1 MLLRRLLPRF
11 APALLTLALLLLGPA
26 SSLAAPDGVQTMP
39 SSELR
44 PGMRGYGLTVFKGTQ
59 VTRFPIT
66 VLGVA
71 RGHLSGSDLV
81 LIRVDGGHLVEQGIG
96 IVAGMSGSPVYVQ
109 ERLIGAIS
117 YGWGFSKVP
126 IGGVTPIHDM
136 MAELPGP
143 LAPVSQPPPW
153 GAIGRLETPLTL
165 EGRTYREVRISRKP
179 EGIPGQALELSPVGT
194 LLQTSG
200 LDQGS
205 IRRLNESLKHLPLQ
219 AVQGFRGHRP
229 PSGIPTMVP
238 GSAVGVPLLTGDI
251 EVAAT
256 GTLTWRKGN
265 SILAF
270 GHPLAQLGE
279 VHLPLSAAH
288 IHTVLPSYQMS
299 FKMAS
304 QLGLIGE
311 MSRDRLWAIG
321 GRLHAPVSMVP
332 VRMVVHDAARGKS
345 RTWNLRAAQ
354 HRYLTPAVLST
365 ATGYTVGHMSAA
377 MQASTAR
384 LSMKIRPQGQAPL
397 DLEDLVSGPGLADQ
411 VAGRVES
418 VLRRLVDNP
427 FEPLR
432 LESIQI
438 EATIVPRPLRASI
451 ERIYSD
457 RTEYHPGETV
467 RLGLVLKPYDQASQ
481 VRELTLTLPRDAR
494 PGKIRI
500 GVAARDSL
508 PELVQSLTLEEPVP
522 TDLPGLLN
530 QLQQEARGGDLAV
543 RTVLP
548 GQGLRMGP
556 QSLPLLPTSWRQAL
570 GSSNQSHLTST
581 SEVLRSGLSTP
592 WALRGKAVLEVE
604 LKPIEAPVVT
614 QPQASE
620 PVSSVADLP
629 TAGHCWTLK
638 GSSPGGEFLGAALDA
653 TGALTAGPPLESLW
667 KSSDELV
674 LSLAVGPGEAL
685 LAGLAGNGQVL
696 RLLPGRN
703 ATVFGHTGSA
713 AVLSL
718 VRSGGGIWGGT
729 APEGGLVRWDLE
741 GRPTLRVRLPG
752 AYVWALT
759 PAPGGGVYAAVGLPG
774 SVHLVEASGRMRTL
788 WKGAAQHVRGLAL
801 LGDGRLLV
809 ATSQAGRLLRLD
821 PTSGEVETLFHS
833 PSPDLE
839 AVALSGPHAWVAT
852 EKSLY
857 RVPLETGTVQRFEP
871 GPGPTLCLTGDGE
884 GGVWAGQTD
893 GSIARVPASGE
904 ILRVPA
910 SSKRPILA
918 LLPEKQGVLAARSF
932 PVEILRLGRGLGRS
946 EYLSP
951 VLDAGRPS
959 RWGQIRWLG
968 VPAARTPAA
977 LRTRSGPTGVPDE
990 HWSPWSEALGRS
1002 TGARVHSPPDR
1013 FLQVGLRLEPDPP
1026 TPLRIQSLQVGF
1038 AAMPGPLVVHWVE
1051 PQGSERWA
1059 GVRTLKWR
1067 LAQGDPS
1074 RVSCDVEISS
1084 DGGATWTSLAS
1095 NRPFTGRDETM
1106 NLDSSRFGEGAHRL
1120 RLAAWDRQDPSG
1132 TRVEALSGAFLLANA
1147 KARISWLSNAGAGPL
1162 RGRIH
1167 LPVAAVREVHFR
1179 RSSSAGWLPATPV
1192 DGLFDSNREDFEV
1205 PAGEWT
1211 RLEIRVKDEAG
1222 NETTVA
1228 GPPRQG
1234 SPTRGE
1240 AR

>member
-1 MLLRRLLPRF
+1 MLFRRPLTRFSPVLL
-11 APALLTLALLLLGPA
+11 ALALLLLVPA
-26 SSLAAPDGVQTMP
+26 SSPADPDGVQTMP

-71 RGHLSGSDLV
+71 RGHLSGSDMV

-143 LAPVSQPPPW
+143 LPPAFQPPPW
-153 GAIGRLETPLTL
+153 GAVGRLETPLTL
-165 EGRTYREVRISRKP
+165 EGRTYREVRISPKP
-179 EGIPGQALELSPVGT
+179 EGVPGPALELSPLGT

-200 LDQGS
+200 LDQGA
-205 IRRLNESLKHLPLQ
+205 IRRLNQSLKNLPVQ
-219 AVQGFRGHRP
+219 AVQGFQGQRP
-229 PSGIPTMVP
+229 QSGIPTMVP

-279 VHLPLSAAH
+279 VNLPLSAAY

-321 GRLHAPVSMVP
+321 GRLHAPVSMLP
-332 VRMVVHDAARGKS
+332 VRLVVHDTARGKS

-354 HRYLTPAVLST
+354 QRYLTPAVLSA
-365 ATGYTVGHMSAA
+365 ATSYTVGHMSADL
-377 MQASTAR
+377 QASTAR
-384 LSMKIRPQGQAPL
+384 LSMKIQPQGQAPL
-397 DLEDLVSGPGLADQ
+397 DLEDLVTGAGLADR
-411 VAGRVES
+411 VANHIES
-418 VLRRLVDNP
+418 VLSRLLNNS
-427 FEPLR
+427 FQPLR
-432 LESIQI
+432 LESVQI
-438 EATIVPRPLRASI
+438 EATIVPRPLQASI

-481 VRELTLTLPRDAR
+481 VRELTLALPRDAR
-494 PGKIRI
+494 PGKVKI
-500 GVAARDSL
+500 GVAARGSL
-508 PELVQSLTLEEPVP
+508 PELLQALTIQEPAP
-522 TDLPGLLN
+522 SDLPSLLN
-530 QLQQEARGGDLAV
+530 QLQQETRGGDLAV
-543 RTVLP
+543 RMVLP

-556 QSLPLLPTSWRQAL
+556 HSLPLLPASWRQAL
-570 GSSNQSHLTST
+570 GASNQSHLTS
-581 SEVLRSGLSTP
+581 SIEVLRSEISTP
-592 WALRGKAVLEVE
+592 WALRGKALLEVE
-604 LKPIEAPVVT
+604 LKSLEAPV
-614 QPQASE
+614 E
-620 PVSSVADLP
+620 PKHQDSKPPSPVADLP
-629 TAGHCWTLK
+629 TEGHCWTLK

-667 KSSDELV
+667 KSSDELI
-674 LSLAVGPGEAL
+674 LSLADGPGEAL
-685 LAGLAGNGQVL
+685 LAGMAGNGQVL
-696 RLLPGRN
+696 RLLPGRE

-729 APEGGLVRWDLE
+729 APEGSLVRWDLE

-759 PAPGGGVYAAVGLPG
+759 PAPEGGVYAAMGLPG
-774 SVHLVEASGRMRTL
+774 SVYLVEASGRMRTL
-788 WKGAAQHVRGLAL
+788 WNGPAQHVRGLAL
-801 LGDGRLLV
+801 LRDGRLLV

-821 PTSGEVETLFHS
+821 PTSGKVETLFHS

-839 AVALSGPHAWVAT
+839 AVAISGPHAWVAT
-852 EKSLY
+852 EDSLY
-857 RVPLETGTVQRFEP
+857 RVPLEAGAVQRFTP
-871 GPGPTLCLTGDGE
+871 GPCPTLCLMGDGE

-910 SSKRPILA
+910 SSKRPVLA
-918 LLPEKQGVLAARSF
+918 LLAEEQGVLAARSF
-932 PVEILRLGRGLGRS
+932 PVEILRLGQGLGRS

-951 VLDAGRPS
+951 VLDAGAPS

-968 VPAARTPAA
+968 VPGTRSPAA
-977 LRTRSGPTGVPDE
+977 LRTRSGPTSAPDE
-990 HWSPWSEALGRS
+990 HWSPWSETLGRS
-1002 TGARVHSPPDR
+1002 TGANVPSPPDR

-1038 AAMPGPLVVHWVE
+1038 SALPGPLAVHWVE
-1051 PQGSERWA
+1051 PQGSERWSGA
-1059 GVRTLKWR
+1059 RTLKWR

-1084 DGGATWTSLAS
+1084 DGGVTWTSLIS
-1095 NRPFTGRDETM
+1095 NRPFKGRDETLEL
-1106 NLDSSRFGEGAHRL
+1106 NSSRFGDGTHRL
-1120 RLAAWDRQDPSG
+1120 RLAAWDRQAPSA

-1147 KARISWLSNAGAGPL
+1147 KARISWLSKAGAGSL
-1162 RGRIH
+1162 RGRIS

-1179 RSSSAGWLPATPV
+1179 HSSSAGWLPATPV
-1192 DGLFDSNREDFEV
+1192 DGLFDSNLEEFEL
-1205 PAGEWT
+1205 PAGKWT

-1222 NETTVA
+1222 NETTVP
-1228 GPPRQG
+1228 GPSRWG
-1234 SPTRGE
+1234 SPTPGE
-1240 AR
+1240 AP

>member
-1 MLLRRLLPRF
+1 MLHRRLAPRLT
-11 APALLTLALLLLGPA
+11 PVLLLLILALLGPA
-26 SSLAAPDGVQTMP
+26 SGPAAPDGAPTMP

-143 LAPVSQPPPW
+143 LAPGAQTAPW
-153 GAIGRLETPLTL
+153 GAVGRLDTPLTL
-165 EGRTYREVRISRKP
+165 EGRTYREVRISLRP
-179 EGIPGQALELSPVGT
+179 AGIPGQALELSPVGT

-205 IRRLNESLKHLPLQ
+205 IQRLNLSLKDLPLQ

-229 PSGIPTMVP
+229 QAGIPPMVP

-332 VRMVVHDAARGKS
+332 VRLVVHDAARGKS
-345 RTWNLRAAQ
+345 QTWNLRAAQ

-365 ATGYTVGHMSAA
+365 ATSYTVGHMSAA

-384 LSMKIRPQGQAPL
+384 LHMRIQPQGQAPL
-397 DLEDLVSGPGLADQ
+397 DLEDLVAGPGLADQ

-432 LESIQI
+432 LESVQI
-438 EATIVPRPLRASI
+438 EARIVPRPLRASI
-451 ERIYSD
+451 ERIYSN

-467 RLGLVLKPYDQASQ
+467 RLGLVLKPYDQAAQ
-481 VRELTLTLPRDAR
+481 VREITLTLPRDAR

-508 PELVQSLTLEEPVP
+508 ADLAKSLNIEEPVP

-548 GQGLRMGP
+548 GQGLKVGP
-556 QSLPLLPTSWRQAL
+556 QSLPLLPASWRQAL
-570 GSSNQSHLTST
+570 GSSNQSHLTAT
-581 SEVLRSGLSTP
+581 PEVVRSGLSTP

-604 LKPIEAPVVT
+604 LKPVEAPVVV
-614 QPQASE
+614 QPKASE
-620 PVSSVADLP
+620 PVPSVADLP
-629 TAGHCWTLK
+629 TVGHCWTLK
-638 GSSPGGEFLGAALDA
+638 GSTPGGEFLGAALDA

-667 KSSDELV
+667 KSSDELL
-674 LSLAVGPGEAL
+674 LSLAAGPGEAL
-685 LAGLAGNGQVL
+685 LAGLAGSGEVL
-696 RLLPGRN
+696 RLLPGQK
-703 ATVFGHTGSA
+703 ATVFGRTGSA

-718 VRSGGGIWGGT
+718 VRSGEGVWAGT
-729 APEGGLVRWDLE
+729 APEGTLVRWDLE

-752 AYVWALT
+752 AYVWALA
-759 PAPGGGVYAAVGLPG
+759 PAPEGGVYAATGLPG
-774 SVHLVEASGRMRTL
+774 SVHLVEASGRIRTL
-788 WKGAAQHVRGLAL
+788 WEGAAQHVRGLARL
-801 LGDGRLLV
+801 SDGRLLV

-821 PTSGEVETLFHS
+821 PASGEVETLFHS

-839 AVALSGPHAWVAT
+839 ALAVSGPHAWVAT
-852 EKSLY
+852 EKALF
-857 RVPLETGTVQRFEP
+857 RVPLEAGGVQRFDP
-871 GPGPTLCLTGDGE
+871 GPGPTLCLTGDGA
-884 GGVWAGQTD
+884 GGVWAGQAD
-893 GSIARVPASGE
+893 GSVAHVPASGE

-910 SSKRPILA
+910 SSNRPVLVLLA
-918 LLPEKQGVLAARSF
+918 EKQGVLAARSF
-932 PVEILRLGRGLGRS
+932 PAELLRLGQGLGRS

-951 VLDAGRPS
+951 VLDAGSPS

-968 VPAARTPAA
+968 VPGARSLAG

-1002 TGARVHSPPDR
+1002 TGAPVHSPPDR
-1013 FLQVGLRLEPDPP
+1013 FLQVGLVLEPDRP

-1038 AAMPGPLVVHWVE
+1038 AALPGPLAVHWVE
-1051 PQGSERWA
+1051 PQGSERWSGA
-1059 GVRTLKWR
+1059 RTLKWR

-1074 RVSCDVEISS
+1074 RSSCDVEISP

-1095 NRPFTGRDETM
+1095 KRPFTGRDETL
-1106 NLDSSRFGEGAHRL
+1106 NLDSSRFGDGAYRL
-1120 RLAAWDRQDPSG
+1120 RLVAWDRQDPSG
-1132 TRVEALSGAFLLANA
+1132 TQVEVLSGAFLLANA
-1147 KARISWLSNAGAGPL
+1147 KARIAWLSEAGTGPL
-1162 RGRIH
+1162 RGRVH

-1179 RSSSAGWLPATPV
+1179 RSASAGWLPATPM

-1205 PAGEWT
+1205 PTGELT

-1228 GPPRQG
+1228 GPPRRG
-1234 SPTRGE
+1234 SPARGE